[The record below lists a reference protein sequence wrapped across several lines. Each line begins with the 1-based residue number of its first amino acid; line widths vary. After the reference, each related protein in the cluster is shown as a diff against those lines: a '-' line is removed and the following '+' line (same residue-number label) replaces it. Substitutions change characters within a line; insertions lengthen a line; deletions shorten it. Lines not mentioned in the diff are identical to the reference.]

1 MLRLRAIRRRLAL
14 VPLLFL
20 APLLLLAAAPIAAQE
35 AFTPA
40 QRAGVVEILRQALRE
55 DPSILREAVAA
66 MEAADARDRALAA
79 TQALVAEREALLR
92 NPVDVVRGNPRGDVT
107 VVEFFDVRCSY
118 CRQLIP
124 ALNELVRRDP
134 QVRLVLKDLPILG
147 PNSVLAARAL
157 IAAQRQ
163 GKYGELH
170 DALMALRVE
179 VAEPQIR
186 REAERLGLDWAR
198 LRRDMDDTAVTARID
213 ANLALAR
220 RIGVEGTPAMVIG
233 ERLVGGAV
241 PVETLLQ
248 LVAETRAAQRP

>member
-1 MLRLRAIRRRLAL
+1 MFR
-14 VPLLFL
+14 
-20 APLLLLAAAPIAAQE
+20 LLLLLPLLALAPAPLAAQ
-35 AFTPA
+35 APFTPA
-40 QRAGVVEILRQALRE
+40 QRGAVVEILRQALRE
-55 DPSILREAVAA
+55 DPTILRDALAA
-66 MEAADARDRALAA
+66 LEAADTRERAQAA
-79 TQALVAEREALLR
+79 SRVLVAEREALTR

-107 VVEFFDVRCSY
+107 VVEFFDVRCGF
-118 CRQLIP
+118 CRQMTPVLE
-124 ALNELVRRDP
+124 ELVRRDP
-134 QVRLVLKDLPILG
+134 RVRLVLKDLPILG

-170 DALMALRVE
+170 DALMALRGE
-179 VAEPQIR
+179 IAEPQLQ

-198 LRRDMDDTAVTARID
+198 LRIDMDDAAVTARID

-233 ERLVGGAV
+233 DRLVGGAV

-248 LVAETRAAQRP
+248 LVAEARAARRP